1 MLKKDTFSLFLLAFV
16 VEYANGL
23 YFHIAETERKCFIE
37 EIPDETTV
45 LGELNVIYAIPYP
58 LYIIFI
64 FWCLRKLL
72 TSP

>member
-1 MLKKDTFSLFLLAFV
+1 MLKKDTFSLILLALA

-45 LGELNVIYAIPYP
+45 LGELSVIYAITVQ
-58 LYIIFI
+58 LHVTFI
-64 FWCLRKLL
+64 KTYSRKL
-72 TSP
+72 